1 MNNRRMK
8 MNERICRLI
17 PLSILWCMK
26 KITHS
31 IGSRS
36 SLWNPMQRL
45 HLLPIVLVAGILPGC
60 ADRFP
65 PVPSGR
71 VIASEIRFRTETGES
86 GVVRFLLTVPSRYDP
101 RHSVPLVVVL
111 HGGGDCAAAF
121 HDLWKPVADS
131 LGFALLT
138 PEGGERM
145 GDADGWTWGEQADPS
160 IRACVDEAF
169 RSVCL
174 DRRRIYLAGF
184 SAGGTLACRL
194 GLAHTLVF
202 GGFASLSSGFGGGT
216 IPENPVLLRLPRVFI
231 GFGELETEIGAASR
245 GAAARLS
252 ALGAEVRLVSYPGT
266 GHGLPEPV
274 GEELKRILRF
284 LDSGK

>member
-1 MNNRRMK
+1 
-8 MNERICRLI
+8 
-17 PLSILWCMK
+17 
-26 KITHS
+26 
-31 IGSRS
+31 
-36 SLWNPMQRL
+36 MQRL
-45 HLLPIVLVAGILPGC
+45 LLLPIVLVVGILPGC
-60 ADRFP
+60 ADRLP
-65 PVPSGR
+65 PVPGGR

-86 GVVRFLLTVPSRYDP
+86 GRVRFLLTAPSRYHP
-101 RHSVPLVVVL
+101 RHSIPLVVAL

-145 GDADGWTWGEQADPS
+145 GDAAGWTWDGRADRAV
-160 IRACVDEAF
+160 IACVDAVF
-169 RSVCL
+169 RSVRL

-194 GLAHTLVF
+194 GLAHTLGF
-202 GGFASLSSGFGGGT
+202 GGFASLSSGFGGGS

-231 GFGELETEIGAASR
+231 GYGESETEIGAAAR
-245 GAAARLS
+245 GAASRLS

-266 GHGLPEPV
+266 GHGLPEPM
-274 GEELKRILRF
+274 GEELKRILLF
-284 LDSGK
+284 LDSRE